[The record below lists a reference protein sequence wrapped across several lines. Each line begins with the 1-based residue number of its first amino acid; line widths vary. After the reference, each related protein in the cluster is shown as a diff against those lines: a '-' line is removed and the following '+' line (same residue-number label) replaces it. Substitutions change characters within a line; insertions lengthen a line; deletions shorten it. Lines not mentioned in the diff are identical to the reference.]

1 MHLTLKSKQE
11 ICQRK
16 QTNPTLT
23 IETFAAEYGCDK
35 TTVSKILKAKEHWL
49 SIQLTGPEATKMTN
63 RPAKFMELETALN
76 TWSQRM
82 LSQNAIL
89 TDGLLQLQAKKFATL
104 LDISED
110 DFKASNGWLD
120 RFKKRHNIRRFKI
133 HGESESAPIEKLP
146 EQRQELVELLSQYR
160 PENVYN
166 ADETG
171 LFFRMTPNQTLAT
184 KTVKGMKK
192 DKD

>member
-1 MHLTLKSKQE
+1 MQQQLTNERQQLRMNDNGNMNKETERPRKRRMHLTLKSKQE

-49 SIQLTGPEATKMTN
+49 SIQLTRPEATKMTN

-76 TWSQRM
+76 TWSQQM

-89 TDGLLQLQAKKFATL
+89 TDGLLQLQAKKFMTL

-120 RFKKRHNIRRFKI
+120 RFKKRHNIR
-133 HGESESAPIEKLP
+133 
-146 EQRQELVELLSQYR
+146 
-160 PENVYN
+160 
-166 ADETG
+166 
-171 LFFRMTPNQTLAT
+171 
-184 KTVKGMKK
+184 
-192 DKD
+192 